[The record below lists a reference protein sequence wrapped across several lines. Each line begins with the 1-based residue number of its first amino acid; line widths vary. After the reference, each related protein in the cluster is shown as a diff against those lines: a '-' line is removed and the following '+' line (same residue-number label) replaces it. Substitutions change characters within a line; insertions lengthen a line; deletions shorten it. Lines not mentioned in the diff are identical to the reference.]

1 MTTFLRLSV
10 LTLFLFTSQAL
21 FAQSQGFYDVHSS
34 DGNTV
39 WAVGNS
45 GRVFRS
51 VDGGATWAQFILGSN
66 TLRTVQSLGAT
77 VWVAGDSG
85 KAYRSTTFG
94 ETWETF
100 SLASATTRFTSL
112 QFLDNQIGFLVG
124 SNGTILKTTDGGT
137 TWDSKTPAFVD
148 NFNAVSFRD
157 NQVGFVVGKNGKVQR
172 TTNGGDTWTEIHN
185 PAWNNKEIF
194 SVSVKG
200 NLVYIAGEDGLA
212 FKSTDAGN
220 TWTALNFK
228 TDSRSNVT
236 GVFIQSPDTVFFIG
250 GGGFIRRTTDRD
262 ASYIWGEHELYAPL
276 SHIFIYNHRKGWAV
290 SDKNNVVLRT
300 TDGGLTW
307 QLPTGTTINAT
318 WVQTRTGSYIG
329 NTLVHSPF
337 NKRVIYAAGGGTVIR
352 SNDLG
357 ETWTQIAT
365 IPNATS
371 VHSFYVSHS
380 DSNTWIAAVGR
391 NRVVKTT
398 NAGQTWTTT
407 ITATYTNYGMPLEM
421 SPDNPEVVYY
431 APEAQGSPQNANAR
445 FYRSRNFGST
455 WDTVSVTQFR
465 SPCDVQIVRGDS
477 SNIFWCADGITGSGQ
492 SRLWRS
498 TDEGLTWT
506 NVYTG
511 TGSEMPM
518 LANSLLNPALGF
530 VTQWS
535 SGGVQRSTD
544 YGKTWTTI
552 STVGSAWGVDIAKD
566 DPNVMVFGVYG
577 GGQSYLSF
585 NRGSN
590 FRQSALSGANSGF
603 LFIDRATL
611 IAQQTSRLAKLSV
624 TYTVP
629 TSNAQV
635 LTVTSP
641 ATNAILNFGTSHN
654 ITWTASNIPTVKIE
668 FQPAADSAW
677 QLVADNILGS
687 LGSFNWS
694 VPPIPTS
701 NARVRVSD
709 NSDGNPVSTSGI
721 FTIRVALLNV
731 VRDSLSFVVS
741 SAPVSDT
748 LRIFNNGN
756 GTLVISDIQNSLQNN
771 LSISRRTLSIPPQSS
786 DTVTVTALPS
796 VAGVYRDTIRI
807 VSNAPNSPELIP
819 VSVQVLLSSG
829 KDRLPNQPKAFA
841 LEQNYPNPFNPSTV
855 IRYQIPTASDVKLS
869 VYDMLGR
876 EVATLV
882 NQWQAAGQYSV
893 VFNAQSLSSGTYFYR
908 LTAGEFTS
916 IKKMM
921 LVK

>member
-1 MTTFLRLSV
+1 MTTIARYFA
-10 LTLFLFTSQAL
+10 LTLFLLASHAL
-21 FAQSQGFYDVHSS
+21 WAQPQGFYDVHSA
-34 DGNTV
+34 DGYTV
-39 WAVGNS
+39 WAAGNG

-66 TLRTVQSLGAT
+66 TLRAVYALGGT

-85 KAYRSTTFG
+85 KAYRTTTFG

-100 SLASATTRFTSL
+100 SLASPTTRFTAL
-112 QFLDNQIGFLVG
+112 QFLNSQIGLLVG
-124 SNGTILKTTDGGT
+124 SNGTILKTTDGGL
-137 TWDSKTPAFVD
+137 TWDSKTPASLE
-148 NFNAVSFRD
+148 NFNALSFRD
-157 NQVGFVVGKNGKVQR
+157 SQVGFVVGKNGKVQR
-172 TTNGGDTWTEIHN
+172 TTDGGETWTEVSN
-185 PAWNNKEIF
+185 RAWEGKDIF
-194 SVSVKG
+194 SVSAKG

-212 FKSTDAGN
+212 FKSTDGGN
-220 TWTALNFK
+220 TWTELNFK

-236 GVFIQSPDTVFFIG
+236 GVFIQSPDSVFFIG
-250 GGGFIRRTTDRD
+250 GGGFIRRTTNQD

-276 SHIFIYNHRKGWAV
+276 SHIFIHNHQKGWAV
-290 SDKNNVVLRT
+290 SDKNNAVLRT

-307 QLPTGTTINAT
+307 QLPANTTINAT

-329 NTLVHSPF
+329 STLVHSPF
-337 NKRVIYAAGGGTVIR
+337 DKRVIYAAGGGTVIR

-365 IPNATS
+365 IPSATQI
-371 VHSFYVSHS
+371 HSFYVSHS

-421 SPDNPEVVYY
+421 SPDNPDVVYY
-431 APEAQGSPQNANAR
+431 APEAQGSPQNANAL
-445 FYRSRNFGST
+445 FYRSRDFGST

-465 SPCDVQIVRGDS
+465 SPCDIQIVRGDS

-498 TDEGLTWT
+498 TDEGRTWT
-506 NVYTG
+506 NVFTG
-511 TGSEMPM
+511 VGSEMPM
-518 LANSLLNPALGF
+518 LANNLLNPSVGF

-544 YGKTWTTI
+544 YGRTWTTI

-566 DPNVMVFGVYG
+566 DPNVMLFGVYG

-585 NRGSN
+585 NRGDN

-611 IAQQTSRLAKLSV
+611 LAQQTSRIAKLSV

-629 TSNAQV
+629 TSNAQA
-635 LTVTSP
+635 LTLTSP
-641 ATNAILNFGTSHN
+641 ATNAILNFGASHN
-654 ITWTASNIPTVKIE
+654 ITWTASNIPQVKIE
-668 FQPAADSAW
+668 FQPSADSAW
-677 QLVADNILGS
+677 QLVADNIQGSQGS
-687 LGSFNWS
+687 LNWT

-701 NARVRVSD
+701 DARVRVSD
-709 NSDGNPVSTSGI
+709 NTDGTPVSTSGA
-721 FTIRVALLNV
+721 FTIRVALLNTLQ
-731 VRDSLSFVVS
+731 DSLILAGSTSQVV
-741 SAPVSDT
+741 DT

-756 GTLVISDIQNSLQNN
+756 GTLVISNIQNSIQAVSVSRRA
-771 LSISRRTLSIPPQSS
+771 LSIAPQSS
-786 DTVTVTALPS
+786 DTITVSCIPS
-796 VAGVYRDTIRI
+796 VVGFAHDTLRI
-807 VSNAPNSPELIP
+807 VSNAPNSPALVPI
-819 VSVQVLLSSG
+819 SIQGFSSTNN
-829 KDRLPNQPKAFA
+829 DNPNKPIQFA

-855 IRYQIPTASDVKLS
+855 IRYQLSTASDVTLKI
-869 VYDMLGR
+869 YDVLGR
-876 EVATLV
+876 EITTLV
-882 NQWQAAGQYSV
+882 NQRQAAGQYSV

-916 IKKMM
+916 IKKM
-921 LVK
+921 LFVK

>member
-10 LTLFLFTSQAL
+10 LTLFFFTSQAL
-21 FAQSQGFYDVHSS
+21 FAQSQGFYDVHSP

-39 WAVGNS
+39 WATGNS

-66 TLRTVQSLGAT
+66 ALRAVRALGAT

-85 KAYRSTTFG
+85 KAYRSTNFG
-94 ETWETF
+94 ETWETL
-100 SLASATTRFTSL
+100 SLSSATTRFTAL
-112 QFLDNQIGFLVG
+112 QFINDQIGFLVG
-124 SNGTILKTTDGGT
+124 SNGVILKTTNGGL
-137 TWDSKTPAFVD
+137 TWDSKTPASIE
-148 NFNAVSFRD
+148 NFNALSFRD
-157 NQVGFVVGKNGKVQR
+157 GQVGFVVGNNGKVQR
-172 TTNGGDTWTEIHN
+172 TTDGGETWTEL
-185 PAWNNKEIF
+185 NNRDWEGKDIL
-194 SVSVKG
+194 SVSAKG
-200 NLVYIAGEDGLA
+200 NLVYLTGKDGLA
-212 FKSTDAGN
+212 FKSLDNGN
-220 TWTALNFK
+220 SWTKLNFK
-228 TDSRSNVT
+228 TDSRSDVT

-250 GGGFIRRTTDRD
+250 GGGFIRRTTNRD

-276 SHIFIYNHRKGWAV
+276 SHIYIYNHQKGWAV

-300 TDGGLTW
+300 SDGGATW
-307 QLPTGTTINAT
+307 QLPTGTTLNAA
-318 WVQTRTGSYIG
+318 WVQTRTGSFIG

-337 NKRVIYAAGGGTVIR
+337 NKRVVYAAGGGTVIR

-365 IPNATS
+365 IPNAS
-371 VHSFYVSHS
+371 SIHSFYVSHS
-380 DSNTWIAAVGR
+380 DSNTWIAAVAR

-398 NAGQTWTTT
+398 DAGQTWTTT

-421 SPDNPEVVYY
+421 SPDNPDVVYY
-431 APEAQGSPQNANAR
+431 APEAQGSSQNANAR

-455 WDTVSVTQFR
+455 WDTVSITQFR

-477 SNIFWCADGITGSGQ
+477 SNIFWVADGITGSGQ

-498 TDEGLTWT
+498 SNEGVTWT

-511 TGSEMPM
+511 VGSEMPM
-518 LANSLLNPALGF
+518 LANSIHNPKLGF

-585 NRGSN
+585 NRGDN
-590 FRQSALSGANSGF
+590 FRQSALSGSNSGF

-611 IAQQTSRLAKLSV
+611 LAKQTSRIAKLSV
-624 TYTVP
+624 TYAVP
-629 TSNAQV
+629 TNNAQT
-635 LTVTSP
+635 LNLTSP
-641 ATNAILNFGTSHN
+641 SANAILNFGSTQTIAWTS
-654 ITWTASNIPTVKIE
+654 SNILNAKIE
-668 FQPAADSAW
+668 FQPEADSAW
-677 QLVADNILGS
+677 QLIADNVQGS

-701 NARVRVSD
+701 SARVRVSD

-756 GTLVISDIQNSLQNN
+756 GTLVISDIQNSLQSN
-771 LSISRRTLSIPPQSS
+771 LSVSRRTFSVPPQSS
-786 DTVTVTALPS
+786 DTITVTALPS
-796 VAGVYRDTIRI
+796 VAGVYRDTLRI
-807 VSNAPNSPELIP
+807 ISNAPNSPELIP

-841 LEQNYPNPFNPSTV
+841 LEQNYPNPFNPSTL

-882 NQWQAAGQYSV
+882 NQAQMAGQYSI